1 MAYVTA
7 FLYAAGSF
15 VCHQIPERS
24 FHLAGAQLPVCA
36 RCTGLYAGG
45 LIGVIAWLAR
55 TRRPLAPAAARR
67 ALLIAA
73 LPTVVTA
80 TTAALGWWDPGNATR
95 AMFALPF
102 GLALGAIV
110 AAVFTRELR

>member
-1 MAYVTA
+1 VAYLTA

-24 FHLAGAQLPVCA
+24 FHIAGAQLPVCA

-55 TRRPLAPAAARR
+55 TRSPLAPVAARR
-67 ALLIAA
+67 ALVIAA
-73 LPTVVTA
+73 LPTVLTVA
-80 TTAALGWWDPGNATR
+80 TTTLGWWDPGNVTR
-95 AMFALPF
+95 AMLALPL
-102 GLALGAIV
+102 GLAVGAIL